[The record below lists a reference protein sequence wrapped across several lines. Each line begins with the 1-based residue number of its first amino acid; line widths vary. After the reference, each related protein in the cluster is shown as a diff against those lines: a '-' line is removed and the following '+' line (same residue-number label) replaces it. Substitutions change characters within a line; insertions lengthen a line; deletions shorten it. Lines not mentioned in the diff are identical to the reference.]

1 VAGETLK
8 VSASPARG
16 RISFSL
22 CKMAVN
28 AAKQY
33 LPACDFGATKSSEE
47 LSIFYPFGWRQ
58 GFNPSC
64 VLRPPTMKLFAVG
77 AGSSGL
83 VIGQSNYVLLVDL
96 EAGRELLSRSS
107 TIAVEIIGIASFWKK
122 TQRNGPRR
130 LVPRP
135 FPEAWFPFWFRAS
148 GTSVPRVQRWWLRIF
163 PKKKPGNPGKETG
176 LPRLSEDASAVL
188 LREPRRT
195 PERLGDHLFPKKKPR
210 PQPGLSIAG

>member
-1 VAGETLK
+1 MTLFPLFT
-8 VSASPARG
+8 SIFRSENDCRRWSPACG
-16 RISFSL
+16 ECDS
-22 CKMAVN
+22 
-28 AAKQY
+28 
-33 LPACDFGATKSSEE
+33 LPARECG
-47 LSIFYPFGWRQ
+47 
-58 GFNPSC
+58 
-64 VLRPPTMKLFAVG
+64 G

-122 TQRNGPRR
+122 TQRNSPRR

-148 GTSVPRVQRWWLRIF
+148 GTSVPRVQRWSLRIF

-176 LPRLSEDASAVL
+176 LPRLSEDASAVM